1 MKKQLSSSVDQGFT
15 FLEIIFTIVVIGI
28 LIAIISPSWLGFI
41 ARQQLRSS
49 NNQIYWT
56 MQNARSKARAERS
69 SWQATFRINSAKN
82 RVQYAV
88 HSAEIMPINLSESI
102 WQDLPDGIEIDLG
115 QTKLLKID
123 PITNNVKRDKITGY
137 YRSIFNYKGCP
148 VYWATD
154 ECTQTSL
161 KVKGRIT
168 VKHKHLKHQRR
179 CVIIST
185 VIGALRTAED
195 ASEASSNGNNCY
207 R

>member
-1 MKKQLSSSVDQGFT
+1 MKKKLSSSVNQGFT

-82 RVQYAV
+82 RIQYAL
-88 HSAEIMPINLSESI
+88 HSAEIMPISLSESI
-102 WQDLPDGIEIDLG
+102 WQDLPDGIEIDINESS
-115 QTKLLKID
+115 LKVD
-123 PITNNVKRDKITGY
+123 PITNKKKMSSTGY
-137 YRSIFNYKGCP
+137 YRAMFNHKGCP
-148 VYWATD
+148 VSKAGNQ
-154 ECTQTSL
+154 CTNISGQ
-161 KVKGRIT
+161 GRIT

-195 ASEASSNGNNCY
+195 ASEASSNNKRCS
-207 R
+207 RDD

>member
-102 WQDLPDGIEIDLG
+102 WQDLPDGIEIDLE

-123 PITNNVKRDKITGY
+123 PITNNVKRSQTGY

-148 VYWATD
+148 VYRAGNQ
-154 ECTQTSL
+154 CTNINALS
-161 KVKGRIT
+161 RIT
-168 VKHKHLKHQRR
+168 IEHKHLKHQRR